1 MAPPHAVPDPI
12 AWILS
17 LLAGGVAMYAATRFV
32 YRDRS
37 GGDSFERALVTA
49 LLCALI
55 WSVLGLIPLLGT
67 LLALVG
73 WLAVVRWRYPGG
85 WTRAAV
91 TAVVAWIAAVVVLAA
106 LELLGVR
113 APTALGVPGA

>member
-1 MAPPHAVPDPI
+1 
-12 AWILS
+12 
-17 LLAGGVAMYAATRFV
+17 MYECVFPGPSKRVWAID

-37 GGDSFERALVTA
+37 GDET
-49 LLCALI
+49 
-55 WSVLGLIPLLGT
+55 LLGT

-85 WTRAAV
+85 WPRAAV
-91 TAVVAWIAAVVVLAA
+91 TAVVAWVAPVVVLAL

-113 APTALGVPGA
+113 APTALGVPGARVTLRRRLWSRSGPATPISD